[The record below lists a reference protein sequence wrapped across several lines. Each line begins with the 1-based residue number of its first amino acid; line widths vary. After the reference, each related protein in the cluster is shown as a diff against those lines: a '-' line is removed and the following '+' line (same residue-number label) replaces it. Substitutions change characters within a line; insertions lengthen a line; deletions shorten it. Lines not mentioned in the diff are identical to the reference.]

1 MKKIYYSLLFFFAAT
16 LFSPVEAI
24 EQWRQDQRDTTLL
37 SEWIDGDYKVCRYLV
52 RDATAEPQFIFDYS
66 ISASTLSTLNAADDA
81 ELKSVDAILQRLRSD
96 TLAHVRHIVITG
108 YASPDGNAASNELLA
123 LERAQKFRSLLDS
136 RYGLSPMYTVRVEAD
151 VESWQACDAAIRSSS
166 LGDKQQVL
174 DILDSS
180 ASESAKEQQLKRLP
194 SAWSV
199 LRSQILPSMRRV
211 DMKIFYDVDAVV
223 EVRTLIEKPRPKP
236 TTVAQRPN
244 RPPFKDDMSL
254 GVIVDM
260 NHEDGLY

>member
-1 MKKIYYSLLFFFAAT
+1 MKKIYYSLLFTFAAM

-37 SEWIDGDYKVCRYLV
+37 SEWVDGNYKVCRYLV
-52 RDATAEPQFIFDYS
+52 RDAAAEPQFTFDYS
-66 ISASTLSTLNAADDA
+66 ISASALSTLNAADTA
-81 ELKSVDAILQRLRSD
+81 ELKSVDAILQHLRSD
-96 TLAHVRHIVITG
+96 TLAHVRQIVITG

-136 RYGLSPMYTVRVEAD
+136 RYGLSPMYPVRVETD

-166 LGDKQQVL
+166 LDDKQQVL

-180 ASESAKEQQLKRLP
+180 DPEAVKEQQLKRLP
-194 SAWSV
+194 SVWS
-199 LRSQILPSMRRV
+199 LMRSQILPSMRRV

-223 EVRTLIEKPRPKP
+223 EVRTLIEKPQPKP
-236 TTVAQRPN
+236 TTVAERPK
-244 RPPFKDDMSL
+244 RPPFKDDLTL

>member
-1 MKKIYYSLLFFFAAT
+1 MLPPALVGRYRAMHAACSVPGFEQETLRKFIAGGYLERHVARMRVIY
-16 LFSPVEAI
+16 
-24 EQWRQDQRDTTLL
+24 
-37 SEWIDGDYKVCRYLV
+37 
-52 RDATAEPQFIFDYS
+52 
-66 ISASTLSTLNAADDA
+66 
-81 ELKSVDAILQRLRSD
+81 KSR
-96 TLAHVRHIVITG
+96 
-108 YASPDGNAASNELLA
+108 LLA

-151 VESWQACDAAIRSSS
+151 VEKWQACDAAIRSSS

-180 ASESAKEQQLKRLP
+180 VSESAKEQQLKRLP
-194 SAWSV
+194 SAWNV